1 MDQSLFQVGDS
12 SVQGREN
19 IIVFGVGGGGGNALN
34 HIIESGVEGVD
45 FVAAN
50 TDKKALDLNKASNK
64 IILGEKL
71 TRGLGAGANPAVG
84 QDAAKESM
92 DRIKDYITGADMIF
106 VTAGM
111 GGGTG
116 TGAAPVIA
124 EAAKE
129 MGILV
134 VGVVTLPFSF
144 EMQKRLKTAQGGIEN
159 LRKNVDALLVV
170 ENDRLL
176 QIADD
181 KLRIVDAYKMVDEVL
196 RQAVQGVTDLIT
208 KPGFINLDF
217 ADIKTI
223 MTNAGS
229 AIMGIG
235 VGNGDNRAEDAA
247 RSAIKSPLMSV
258 PMEGAKGILLNVTT
272 GEEFTLHEMNKTA
285 EVIKATADPDA
296 NVIWGHV
303 IDPDIGDSM
312 RVTLI
317 ATGFPEGKVKPNVVK
332 QPNINTNTNASFN
345 ANANQVPP
353 VQLQQEEPM
362 PPRQATHGV
371 RPPQQVVRPQQG
383 MGGGMTD
390 RAPVRS
396 FYRPATRTPS
406 TLNDGFEES
415 RLQTPNDDRD
425 ASHGLPRMNYDQPAI
440 YRRSFKN

>member
-1 MDQSLFQVGDS
+1 MDQSLFQVSDS

-50 TDKKALDLNKASNK
+50 TDKKALDLNKAPNK

-71 TRGLGAGANPAVG
+71 TRGLGAGANPTVG

-144 EMQKRLKTAQGGIEN
+144 EMQKRLKTAQSGIEN

-181 KLRIVDAYKMVDEVL
+181 KLKIVDAYKMVDEVL

-217 ADIKTI
+217 ADIKAI

-303 IDPDIGDSM
+303 IDPDIGDSI

-317 ATGFPEGKVKPNVVK
+317 ATGFPEGKVKPVSKPAVNAGAAG
-332 QPNINTNTNASFN
+332 INTGRGQQRMDLQYEDEPQPAATR
-345 ANANQVPP
+345 QIPRGVRVPQP
-353 VQLQQEEPM
+353 LQQTGRQNDQQQITT
-362 PPRQATHGV
+362 PPR
-371 RPPQQVVRPQQG
+371 
-383 MGGGMTD
+383 
-390 RAPVRS
+390 
-396 FYRPATRTPS
+396 RTIYNPS
-406 TLNDGFEES
+406 NRTQTINEGFEES
-415 RLQTPNDDRD
+415 RLQTPNDERD

-440 YRRSFKN
+440 YRRTFKS